1 MRRLAM
7 NNSKKGLAF
16 IFALVGTLMLLISL
30 FLPYISATE
39 EHAKEIDSGQTD
51 FWGGNEKNIS
61 VFDLIKD
68 HVEESKKDEITFN
81 HGGAQVTMNQLTY
94 RLVFFGFYGLLAG
107 FAIFALILAL
117 AWKPAGALVLSL
129 LSAALYFY
137 LMRNSG
143 DWNIMFLKEYQRGI
157 GFWLGWAGYALLEIG
172 SVWMMIRK
180 SALKKVSER

>member
-1 MRRLAM
+1 MRPV
-7 NNSKKGLAF
+7 
-16 IFALVGTLMLLISL
+16 I
-30 FLPYISATE
+30 
-39 EHAKEIDSGQTD
+39 
-51 FWGGNEKNIS
+51 
-61 VFDLIKD
+61 
-68 HVEESKKDEITFN
+68 
-81 HGGAQVTMNQLTY
+81 
-94 RLVFFGFYGLLAG
+94 
-107 FAIFALILAL
+107 
-117 AWKPAGALVLSL
+117 VLSL